1 MGILS
6 FNSDI
11 VECKVDYEKLQSLV
25 DNCFNSDIVEC
36 KGDPQLLTGN
46 IGEGFNSDIVECKA
60 QTRTQEV
67 IAELTF

>member
-36 KGDPQLLTGN
+36 KEIFSKTKRPWRRVL
-46 IGEGFNSDIVECKA
+46 
-60 QTRTQEV
+60 
-67 IAELTF
+67 IAT